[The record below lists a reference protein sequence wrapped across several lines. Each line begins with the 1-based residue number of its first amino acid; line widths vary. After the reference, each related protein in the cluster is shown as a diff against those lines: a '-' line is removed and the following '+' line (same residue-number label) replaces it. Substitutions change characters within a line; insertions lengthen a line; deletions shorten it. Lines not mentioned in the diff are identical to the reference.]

1 MALVIITSLLFSS
14 IIYPGMLA
22 AMGDMTM
29 ELRWKRHCASICC
42 IRGGGVSRR
51 FGDKRS
57 SAEVS
62 AEMANNEVANEV
74 ERGDVELSSQEI
86 MNWRK

>member
-1 MALVIITSLLFSS
+1 MVTVS
-14 IIYPGMLA
+14 
-22 AMGDMTM
+22 
-29 ELRWKRHCASICC
+29 C

-62 AEMANNEVANEV
+62 AEMTNEV
-74 ERGDVELSSQEI
+74 EQSDVELSSQEI
-86 MNWRK
+86 MNWSKQPEGNEVGGNDSS